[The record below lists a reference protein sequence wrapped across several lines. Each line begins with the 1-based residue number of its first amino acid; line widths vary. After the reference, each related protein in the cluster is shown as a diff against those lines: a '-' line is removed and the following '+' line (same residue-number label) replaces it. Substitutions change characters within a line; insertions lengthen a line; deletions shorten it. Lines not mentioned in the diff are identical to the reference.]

1 MPRSRVL
8 HTPCRLLP
16 LHRGLVLLGGCQVRG
31 WGVEMGCFL
40 GHLPGLKKRSYSR
53 KRNELNPCHLPAR
66 CGGMSHTGLELRKD
80 VPAERGHVGAQ
91 AGCRQAAGIALTRCC
106 LAMCALCAP
115 NPQTGSAEP
124 CTAEHANMCVGHML
138 HLPGVARRCVLRA
151 CASQGSVCRVITPSQ
166 TFQLRNG
173 SFCLR
178 TSQHGCVAG
187 HSCTYVSPTPCM
199 CRVLHSPCQVLLK
212 LLGME

>member
-1 MPRSRVL
+1 MPGPVTCLPGRERGPGQGVMPRSRVL

-91 AGCRQAAGIALTRCC
+91 AGCRHRSDPL
-106 LAMCALCAP
+106 
-115 NPQTGSAEP
+115 
-124 CTAEHANMCVGHML
+124 
-138 HLPGVARRCVLRA
+138 LPGHVCPM
-151 CASQGSVCRVITPSQ
+151 CTEPPNGVCRAVHC
-166 TFQLRNG
+166 G
-173 SFCLR
+173 AC
-178 TSQHGCVAG
+178 QHVRWAHVASAWGC
-187 HSCTYVSPTPCM
+187 T
-199 CRVLHSPCQVLLK
+199 QVCAASLCIPGERLPGDNPK
-212 LLGME
+212 PDLPA